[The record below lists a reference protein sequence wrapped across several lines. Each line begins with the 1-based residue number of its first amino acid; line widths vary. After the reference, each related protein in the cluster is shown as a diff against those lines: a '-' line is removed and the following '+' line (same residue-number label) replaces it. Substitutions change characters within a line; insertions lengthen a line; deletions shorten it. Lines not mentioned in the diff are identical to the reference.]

1 MAEVEVVV
9 VVVVVVVVEEEEE
22 EPVLALLEGRSVD
35 TATTAAG
42 RGAALLSVTLGPAA
56 SI

>member
-1 MAEVEVVV
+1 MAEVEAV

>member
-1 MAEVEVVV
+1 MAE
-9 VVVVVVVVEEEEE
+9 VVVVEEEEE

-35 TATTAAG
+35 TATMAAEE
-42 RGAALLSVTLGPAA
+42 GAALLSVTLDPAA